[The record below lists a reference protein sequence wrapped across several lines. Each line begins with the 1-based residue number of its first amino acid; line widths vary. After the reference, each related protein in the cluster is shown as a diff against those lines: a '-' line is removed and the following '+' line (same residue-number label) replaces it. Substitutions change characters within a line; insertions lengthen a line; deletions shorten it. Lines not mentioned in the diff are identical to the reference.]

1 MDSRL
6 LMRWESIAI
15 LLALHD
21 RRRKSD
27 TQKNG
32 FAPHHYHGVA
42 IL

>member
-15 LLALHD
+15 LLPFHD

-27 TQKNG
+27 TQKTDLRR
-32 FAPHHYHGVA
+32 
-42 IL
+42 IIITE